1 METLHP
7 DMFIRVT
14 GKSPTG
20 RLFSNYFVPKR
31 DIMNH
36 LEKDGKT
43 VKLEYFKKEYT
54 CKGMFK
60 KGFVI
65 EKAEIVSN
73 FVQSR
78 LMSLSGISTQD
89 FDCNCDN

>member
-7 DMFIRVT
+7 DMYIRVT

-43 VKLEYFKKEYT
+43 VKLTYFKKEYT

-65 EKAEIVSN
+65 EKAQIVSN

-78 LMSLSGISTQD
+78 PMSLSGISTQD
-89 FDCNCDN
+89 FDCE